1 MSKRTK
7 RKGISLVLQL
17 WMPVLIVAVALPN
30 IMGMIKQHRQ
40 VVRQR
45 MSTPG

>member
-17 WMPVLIVAVALPN
+17 WMPVLIVAVALFFFTALSN
-30 IMGMIKQHRQ
+30 MGTGQSEEAKA
-40 VVRQR
+40 
-45 MSTPG
+45 